1 MYTYGTWAFT
11 SGRRAMQ
18 GEIRSAMEAIVDE
31 NDLPKLL
38 GVLPAEVPDSRPPSY
53 TEDVADQ
60 AAKQVVEQQQ
70 QRRLE

>member
-1 MYTYGTWAFT
+1 M
-11 SGRRAMQ
+11 
-18 GEIRSAMEAIVDE
+18 DE

-38 GVLPAEVPDSRPPSY
+38 GVLPAEVPDSRPPPY